1 MTTVQRIIKY
11 LAIAFAIFLIVTI
24 FTSVLAVINGLA
36 GVLGLRN
43 EEKVNI
49 SAGEISGMDF
59 ENKDIA
65 IIEIDIAYANL
76 KIKNGDN
83 LRAETNSNY
92 IECIQDGNKL
102 KIEEKDHK
110 WLSNS
115 NDSELC
121 VYIPQ
126 DLEFEKIEI
135 NTGAGE
141 INIEKIVT
149 KKLSFELG
157 VGETRINT
165 LNVSDDADIGGGA
178 GKITIESGVINNLEF
193 DMGIG
198 EANISAKLT
207 GKNKID
213 SGIGSL
219 NINVNG
225 NKEDYEITTSKGF
238 GTIKIDNEE
247 VADDEKIGNGSNSID
262 IDGGVGNIEMN
273 FRDVP

>member
-65 IIEIDIAYANL
+65 ILEIDIAYANL

-110 WLSNS
+110 WFSNS

-141 INIEKIVT
+141 INIEKLVT

-157 VGETRINT
+157 AGETRINT

-207 GKNKID
+207 GKNKIN